1 MEIKDISDKFN
12 SKCQICYLDHFER
25 SGENGR
31 YQTLCGH
38 IFHTKC
44 IENWH
49 KTQLSCPTC
58 TNYNTVTEIVP
69 LKTEIV
75 PFNTEIQPLKTGIV
89 PFNTE
94 IQPLKTEIVPFNTE
108 IQPLKT
114 TASSFKNKY
123 PLNVPNLLQRA
134 ISDYDN
140 QNILDNFIYTDESFT
155 QGLLIIDKFINNYRP
170 HSKKVHNL
178 NRIDSIVSNIQ
189 DIIHDI

>member
-1 MEIKDISDKFN
+1 MEIKDISDNFY
-12 SKCQICYLDHFER
+12 SKCQICHSDHFEP

-49 KTQLSCPTC
+49 KTQLSCPSC
-58 TNYNTVTEIVP
+58 TNYNTVTKIVP

-75 PFNTEIQPLKTGIV
+75 PLETKIV
-89 PFNTE
+89 PLETK
-94 IQPLKTEIVPFNTE
+94 ILPLE
-108 IQPLKT
+108 T
-114 TASSFKNKY
+114 TVSSFKNKY

-134 ISDYDN
+134 ICNHDN
-140 QNILDNFIYTDESFT
+140 ENLLDNFIYTDESFIE
-155 QGLLIIDKFINNYRP
+155 GLQIVNIFINNYRP
-170 HSKKVHNL
+170 HSNKVLNL
-178 NRIDSIVSNIQ
+178 NRIDSIVSSIK

>member
-58 TNYNTVTEIVP
+58 TNYNTVTEIV
-69 LKTEIV
+69 
-75 PFNTEIQPLKTGIV
+75 
-89 PFNTE
+89 
-94 IQPLKTEIVPFNTE
+94 PLKTEIVPFNTE

>member
-1 MEIKDISDKFN
+1 MEIKDISDNFY
-12 SKCQICYLDHFER
+12 SKCQICHSDHFEP

-49 KTQLSCPTC
+49 KTQLSCPSC
-58 TNYNTVTEIVP
+58 TNYNTVTKIVP

-75 PFNTEIQPLKTGIV
+75 PLETKIV
-89 PFNTE
+89 PLETK
-94 IQPLKTEIVPFNTE
+94 ILPLETKIVPLE
-108 IQPLKT
+108 T
-114 TASSFKNKY
+114 TVSSSKNKY

-134 ISDYDN
+134 ICNHDN
-140 QNILDNFIYTDESFT
+140 EDFLDNFIYTDESFIK
-155 QGLLIIDKFINNYRP
+155 GLEIVNIFINNYRP
-170 HSKKVHNL
+170 HSNKVLNL
-178 NRIDSIVSNIQ
+178 NRIDSIVSNIK